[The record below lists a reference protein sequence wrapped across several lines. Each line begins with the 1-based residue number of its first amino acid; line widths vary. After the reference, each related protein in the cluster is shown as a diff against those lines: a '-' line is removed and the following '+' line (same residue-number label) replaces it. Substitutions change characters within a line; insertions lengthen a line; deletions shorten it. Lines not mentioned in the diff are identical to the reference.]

1 MADEK
6 LQNFKVSDRHKPR
19 VDKGGKKIADK
30 EMAHTMGFARIEE
43 LLDKE
48 PPGVVGQ
55 NLARLLDSLAAYEAE
70 GTTPKH
76 RAAAKKARAAVEK
89 TIDLLDYLFRTKEA
103 LQAQGAAAEKK

>member
-1 MADEK
+1 MAEEK
-6 LQNFKVSDRHKPR
+6 LQTFKVSDRHKPR
-19 VDKGGKKIADK
+19 IDKGSQKKVGK
-30 EMAHTMGFARIEE
+30 EMVHTMGFARIEE

-70 GTTPKH
+70 GKTPKH
-76 RAAAKKARAAVEK
+76 KAAAKKARAAVEK

-103 LQAQGAAAEKK
+103 MLAKGAAAEKK